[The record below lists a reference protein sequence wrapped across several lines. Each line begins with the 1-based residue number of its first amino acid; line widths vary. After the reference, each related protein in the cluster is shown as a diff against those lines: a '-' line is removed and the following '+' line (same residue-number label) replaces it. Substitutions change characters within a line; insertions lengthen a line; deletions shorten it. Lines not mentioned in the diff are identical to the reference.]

1 MGWVM
6 TTDKNMQ
13 DRVSEICNDLYGRG
27 EKVSVRVIL
36 TYLPDV
42 SSTSTVHKYY
52 ANWRKELEAN
62 EKSLY
67 DKLGFSSEFTQ
78 MFMKEIS
85 RFSVEAEQR
94 YKGIAD
100 EANEQRDTA
109 IDELAKAEERL
120 YKQTA
125 LVDQQGKDISNLK
138 SDLAVEEKAHTT
150 EIEKL
155 NNSHEVLV
163 QELRSRIAQLEKD
176 LSDTAKVNE
185 SLRTD
190 LAKSQLKLESN
201 QDYVNEVKAKQ
212 ESLENQV
219 AELQDKN
226 QSLSNQNAKLETQRD
241 ADKQLIE
248 SVSGRLN
255 DLKVNADSLQ
265 GKLSESEAAYKIA
278 ASELSENKSLVHS
291 QNQRIGSLEQMNEQQ
306 QHYIARLEKSAEPQ
320 PEE

>member
-1 MGWVM
+1 M
-6 TTDKNMQ
+6 TTDRNMQ
-13 DRVSEICNDLYGRG
+13 ERVNEICNDLYGRG

-67 DKLGFSSEFTQ
+67 EKLGFSSEFTQ

-109 IDELAKAEERL
+109 IEELAKAEDRL
-120 YKQTA
+120 HKQTA
-125 LVDQQGKDISNLK
+125 LVEQQGKEISQLK
-138 SDLAVEEKAHTT
+138 SDITANEKAHAA
-150 EIEKL
+150 ELEKVKE
-155 NNSHEVLV
+155 SHDVLV
-163 QELRSRIAQLEKD
+163 LELRHRIEQLEKE
-176 LSDTAKVNE
+176 LNEAVKGNE
-185 SLRTD
+185 SLRTE

-212 ESLENQV
+212 EQLEQQGV
-219 AELQDKN
+219 ELQDKN
-226 QSLSNQNAKLETQRD
+226 QVLSNQNAKLETQRE
-241 ADKQLIE
+241 ADKELISSINE
-248 SVSGRLN
+248 RLH
-255 DLKVNADSLQ
+255 DLKENADSLQ
-265 GKLSESEAAYKIA
+265 TKLSESEAAYKTVSI
-278 ASELSENKSLVHS
+278 ELSEYKSQVNS
-291 QNQRIGSLEQMNEQQ
+291 QSQKIGSLEQMNEQQ
-306 QHYIARLEKSAEPQ
+306 QRYIEKLEKVAEK
-320 PEE
+320 ED

>member
-1 MGWVM
+1 M

-36 TYLPDV
+36 TYLPDI

-109 IDELAKAEERL
+109 IEELAKAEERL
-120 YKQTA
+120 HKQTA
-125 LVDQQGKDISNLK
+125 VVEQQGKEIATLK
-138 SDLAVEEKAHTT
+138 ADRSADEKAHIS

-163 QELRSRIAQLEKD
+163 QELRSRIVQLEKD
-176 LSDTAKVNE
+176 LTDTTKTNE

-212 ESLENQV
+212 ESLEKQ
-219 AELQDKN
+219 ASELQDKN

-248 SVSGRLN
+248 SMTERSN
-255 DLKVNADSLQ
+255 DLKANLDSLQ
-265 GKLSESEAAYKIA
+265 SKLSESEAAHKSTTAQMTEYKA
-278 ASELSENKSLVHS
+278 QAQS
-291 QNQRIGSLEQMNEQQ
+291 QSQRIGALEQMND
-306 QHYIARLEKSAEPQ
+306 QHQRYIERLEKDMT
-320 PEE
+320 PEESKGE

>member
-1 MGWVM
+1 M
-6 TTDKNMQ
+6 TTDRNMQ
-13 DRVSEICNDLYGRG
+13 ERVNEICNDLYGRG

-67 DKLGFSSEFTQ
+67 EKLGFSSEFTQ

-109 IDELAKAEERL
+109 IEELAKAEDRL
-120 YKQTA
+120 HKQTA
-125 LVDQQGKDISNLK
+125 LVEQQGKEISQLKADITAN
-138 SDLAVEEKAHTT
+138 EKAHTA
-150 EIEKL
+150 ELEKVKE
-155 NNSHEVLV
+155 SHDVLV
-163 QELRSRIAQLEKD
+163 LELRHRIEQLEKE
-176 LSDTAKVNE
+176 LNEAVKGNE
-185 SLRTD
+185 SLRTE

-212 ESLENQV
+212 EQLEQQGV
-219 AELQDKN
+219 ELQDKN
-226 QSLSNQNAKLETQRD
+226 QVLSNQNAKLETQRE
-241 ADKQLIE
+241 ADKELISSINE
-248 SVSGRLN
+248 RLH
-255 DLKVNADSLQ
+255 DLKENADSLQ
-265 GKLSESEAAYKIA
+265 TKLSESEAAYKTVSI
-278 ASELSENKSLVHS
+278 ELSEYKSQVNS
-291 QNQRIGSLEQMNEQQ
+291 QSQKIGSLEQMNEQQ
-306 QHYIARLEKSAEPQ
+306 QRYIEKLEKVAEK
-320 PEE
+320 ED

>member
-1 MGWVM
+1 M
-6 TTDKNMQ
+6 TTERNMQ
-13 DRVSEICNDLYGRG
+13 ERVSEICNDLYGRG

-67 DKLGFSSEFTQ
+67 EKLGFSSEFTQ

-109 IDELAKAEERL
+109 IEELAKAEDRL
-120 YKQTA
+120 HKQTA
-125 LVDQQGKDISNLK
+125 LVEQQGKEISQLK
-138 SDLAVEEKAHTT
+138 SDLTANEKAHAA
-150 EIEKL
+150 ELEKVKD
-155 NNSHEVLV
+155 SHDVLV
-163 QELRSRIAQLEKD
+163 LELRHRIEQLEKE
-176 LSDTAKVNE
+176 LNETVKGNE
-185 SLRTD
+185 SLRTE

-212 ESLENQV
+212 EQLEQQGV
-219 AELQDKN
+219 ELQEKN
-226 QSLSNQNAKLETQRD
+226 QALSNQNAKLETQRE
-241 ADKQLIE
+241 ADKELI
-248 SVSGRLN
+248 SSINGRLH
-255 DLKVNADSLQ
+255 DLKENTDSLQ
-265 GKLSESEAAYKIA
+265 TKLSESEAAYKTVSI
-278 ASELSENKSLVHS
+278 ELSEYKSQVNS
-291 QNQRIGSLEQMNEQQ
+291 QSQKIGSLEQMNEQQ
-306 QHYIARLEKSAEPQ
+306 QRYIEKLEKVAEK
-320 PEE
+320 ED

>member
-1 MGWVM
+1 M

-138 SDLAVEEKAHTT
+138 SDLAAEEKAHTT

>member
-1 MGWVM
+1 M
-6 TTDKNMQ
+6 TTDRNMQ
-13 DRVSEICNDLYGRG
+13 ERVNEICNDLYGRG

-67 DKLGFSSEFTQ
+67 EKLGFSSEFTQ

-109 IDELAKAEERL
+109 IEELAKAEDRL
-120 YKQTA
+120 HKQTA
-125 LVDQQGKDISNLK
+125 LVEQQGKEISQLKADITAN
-138 SDLAVEEKAHTT
+138 EKAHTA
-150 EIEKL
+150 ELEKVKE
-155 NNSHEVLV
+155 SHDVLV
-163 QELRSRIAQLEKD
+163 LELRHRIEQLEKE
-176 LSDTAKVNE
+176 LNEAVKGNE
-185 SLRTD
+185 SLRTE

-212 ESLENQV
+212 EQLEQQGV
-219 AELQDKN
+219 ELQDKN
-226 QSLSNQNAKLETQRD
+226 QVLSNQNAKLETQRE
-241 ADKQLIE
+241 ADKELISSINE
-248 SVSGRLN
+248 RLH
-255 DLKVNADSLQ
+255 DLKENADSLQ
-265 GKLSESEAAYKIA
+265 TKLSESEAAYKTVSI
-278 ASELSENKSLVHS
+278 ELSEYKSQVNS
-291 QNQRIGSLEQMNEQQ
+291 QSQKIGSLEQMNEQQ
-306 QHYIARLEKSAEPQ
+306 QRYIEKLEKVAEK
-320 PEE
+320 EG

>member
-1 MGWVM
+1 M

-138 SDLAVEEKAHTT
+138 SDLAAEEKAHTA

>member
-1 MGWVM
+1 M

-109 IDELAKAEERL
+109 IDELAKVEERL

-138 SDLAVEEKAHTT
+138 SDLAAEEKAHTT